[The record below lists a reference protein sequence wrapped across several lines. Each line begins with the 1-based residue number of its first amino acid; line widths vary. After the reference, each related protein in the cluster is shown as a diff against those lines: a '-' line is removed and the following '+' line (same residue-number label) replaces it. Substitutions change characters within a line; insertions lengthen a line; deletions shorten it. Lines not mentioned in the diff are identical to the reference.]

1 MPTPDRI
8 SYTVK
13 DAAKATGLSVSTLY
27 NLRRDGKLVMVKV
40 CGRTL
45 VPADA
50 LKRLLVA
57 SYQEGVAA

>member
-1 MPTPDRI
+1 MKAETDPL
-8 SYTVK
+8 SYRVK

-45 VPADA
+45 VPRES
-50 LKRLLVA
+50 LESLLRLT
-57 SYQEGVAA
+57 

>member
-1 MPTPDRI
+1 MQDVDTAL

-27 NLRRDGKLVMVKV
+27 NLRRDGKLRMVKV

-45 VPADA
+45 VPRKA
-50 LKRLLVA
+50 LEALI
-57 SYQEGVAA
+57 S